1 VTDDEARRSATTLMY
16 GPNQLP
22 IEQINNTTGTVQY
35 LHHDQAGST
44 RLLTGSTGTVTGKCT
59 YSAYGTPTC
68 EGSSTTPL
76 GFDGEYTSSD
86 TGLVYMRARVYDPA
100 TAQFLSVDPLE
111 KLTRA
116 PYNFAEDNP
125 LNESDPTG
133 LFSLGEIP
141 IIGEGLEKVVTR
153 YVGFW
158 DGFTQPVFGGTA
170 ALRSA
175 LGLNGGLNQCSS
187 EYQIAS
193 EVGGYTLD
201 AEAVAPL
208 AYAGATGAGLI
219 LGSVGS
225 EGATEATGNLL
236 TDLATRLP
244 DAEVAKV
251 RAALATLVGTGG
263 LGYLEVQALQ
273 AVAPAKSGS
282 STCGCS

>member
-1 VTDDEARRSATTLMY
+1 MY

-133 LFSLGEIP
+133 LFSLGETP

-225 EGATEATGNLL
+225 EGAAEATGNLF
-236 TDLATRLP
+236 TDLARVLP

-263 LGYLEVQALQ
+263 LGYLEVQGLQ
-273 AVAPAKSGS
+273 AVSPAKSGS
-282 STCGCS
+282 SACGCS